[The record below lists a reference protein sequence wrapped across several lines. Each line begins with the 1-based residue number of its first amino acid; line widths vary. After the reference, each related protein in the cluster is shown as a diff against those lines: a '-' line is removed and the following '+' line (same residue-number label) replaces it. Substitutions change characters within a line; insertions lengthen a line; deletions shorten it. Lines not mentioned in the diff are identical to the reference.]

1 MALILN
7 TFNCCHENT
16 LAYCS
21 EGLLAAVKYSK
32 VLALGVITD
41 KMGPKLDSIKLQQQV
56 KFTPWLNIE
65 YMHL

>member
-1 MALILN
+1 MGVILN

-32 VLALGVITD
+32 VLALEVITD
-41 KMGPKLDSIKLQQQV
+41 KMGPKLDLIKLKHV
-56 KFTPWLNIE
+56 KFTPWLNIK